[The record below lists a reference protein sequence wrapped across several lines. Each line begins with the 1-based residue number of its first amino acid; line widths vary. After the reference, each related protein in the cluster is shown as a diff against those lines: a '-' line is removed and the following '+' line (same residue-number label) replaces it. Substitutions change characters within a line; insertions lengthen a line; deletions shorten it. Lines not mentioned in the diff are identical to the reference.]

1 MQIRQFILL
10 LSLLGSLGVTAQT
23 WCPPSAEWYF
33 GIFDNGYV
41 RVKYESDTIINS
53 VTAKKLSK
61 YYEGVYLWW
70 NANSPYS
77 YYGTPEFMYEQN
89 GVVYVWYNN
98 NWDTLYD
105 INATI
110 GDTWRLAKQP
120 DIAGNCDSTS
130 TLTVIDTGT
139 IIVSGVPLRYLD
151 VVLNYGA
158 NWPSPQQPITKI
170 IEVIGFIDAL
180 LPYEFC
186 NQTHDSFDADC
197 LKCYSDEN
205 IPLYT
210 YCPSPSCTYYVIPSV
225 NEHELNNSLQIS
237 PNPAS
242 TILNINLPSNVSIV
256 SIYNYAGQLVDQ
268 KMLSNNEQ
276 FVQLNIV
283 HYPSGIYWLQVQG
296 QDAVQVKKFVK
307 Q

>member
-1 MQIRQFILL
+1 MQIRQFILI

-23 WCPPSAEWYF
+23 WCPPGAEWYY
-33 GIFDNGYV
+33 GYPTYNGYV

-61 YYEGVYLWW
+61 YYEGIDLWSGV
-70 NANSPYS
+70 NPYAQ
-77 YYGTPEFMYEQN
+77 YGTPEFMYEQN
-89 GVVYVWYNN
+89 GVVYVWYSN

-120 DIAGNCDSTS
+120 DITGNCDSNS

-151 VVLNYGA
+151 VVLNYGT
-158 NWPSPQQPITKI
+158 NWPFTQITTKI
-170 IEVIGFIDAL
+170 IEVIGFIDVL
-180 LPYEFC
+180 FPYEIC
-186 NQTHDSFDADC
+186 NQSHDVFDADC
-197 LKCYSDEN
+197 LRCYSDEN
-205 IPLYT
+205 IPIYT
-210 YCPSPSCTYYVIPSV
+210 YCQSPSCTYYIIPSV
-225 NEHELNNSLQIS
+225 NEHEQNNSLQIY

-242 TILNINLPSNVSIV
+242 TILNINLPNNVSII
-256 SIYNYAGQLVDQ
+256 SIYNYAGQLVAQ
-268 KMLSNNEQ
+268 KTLSNNEQ
-276 FVQLNIV
+276 FIQLNVV
-283 HYPSGIYWLQVQG
+283 HYSSGIYWLQVQG